1 MKNKFLV
8 TFGILFFSITLVSE
22 YSNDIKIKS
31 GTIEFIKESNK
42 INFLNNVVIDSEFVN
57 IVAESA
63 IYDDI
68 NSVISL
74 LGYPSLISS
83 NKQDNIFDGKAEKIL
98 FFNDEKVH
106 LIGNASMK
114 YENISISSDI
124 IIFNPKKGNISSEKI
139 NYVIN

>member
-42 INFLNNVVIDSEFVN
+42 INFLNDVVIDSEFVN

-124 IIFNPKKGNISSEKI
+124 IIFNPQTGNISSD
-139 NYVIN
+139 

>member
-1 MKNKFLV
+1 LKNKFLV

-124 IIFNPKKGNISSEKI
+124 IIFNPQTGNISSD
-139 NYVIN
+139 

>member
-42 INFLNNVVIDSEFVN
+42 INFLNDVVIDSEFVN

-63 IYDDI
+63 IYDNI

-74 LGYPSLISS
+74 LGSPSLISS

-124 IIFNPKKGNISSEKI
+124 IIFNPQTGNISSD
-139 NYVIN
+139 

>member
-42 INFLNNVVIDSEFVN
+42 INFLNDVVIDSEFVN

-74 LGYPSLISS
+74 LGSPSLISS

-124 IIFNPKKGNISSEKI
+124 IIFNPQTGNISSD
-139 NYVIN
+139 

>member
-8 TFGILFFSITLVSE
+8 TFGIIFFSIILVSE
-22 YSNDIKIKS
+22 YSYDIKIKS

-42 INFLNNVVIDSEFVN
+42 INFLNDVVIDSEFVN

-74 LGYPSLISS
+74 LGSPSLISS

-114 YENISISSDI
+114 YENISISSNI
-124 IIFNPKKGNISSEKI
+124 IIFNPQTGNISSD
-139 NYVIN
+139 

>member
-124 IIFNPKKGNISSEKI
+124 IIFNPQTGNISSD
-139 NYVIN
+139 

>member
-74 LGYPSLISS
+74 LGSPSLISS
-83 NKQDNIFDGKAEKIL
+83 NKHDNIFDGKAEKIL

-114 YENISISSDI
+114 YENISISSNM
-124 IIFNPKKGNISSEKI
+124 IIFNPQTGNISSD
-139 NYVIN
+139 

>member
-1 MKNKFLV
+1 MKNKFLFI
-8 TFGILFFSITLVSE
+8 FGVFFFSITLLSK

-42 INFLNNVVIDSEFVN
+42 INFLNDVVIDSEFVN

-63 IYDDI
+63 IYDNI

-74 LGYPSLISS
+74 LGSPSLISS

-114 YENISISSDI
+114 YENISISSNI
-124 IIFNPKKGNISSEKI
+124 IIFNPQTGNISSD
-139 NYVIN
+139 

>member
-42 INFLNNVVIDSEFVN
+42 INFLNDVVIDSEFVN

-68 NSVISL
+68 NNVISL
-74 LGYPSLISS
+74 LGSPSLISS

-114 YENISISSDI
+114 YENISISSNI
-124 IIFNPKKGNISSEKI
+124 IIFNPQTGNISSD
-139 NYVIN
+139 

>member
-42 INFLNNVVIDSEFVN
+42 INFLNDVVIDSEFVN

-63 IYDDI
+63 IYDEI

-74 LGYPSLISS
+74 LGSPSLISS

-124 IIFNPKKGNISSEKI
+124 IIFNPQTGNISSD
-139 NYVIN
+139 

>member
-31 GTIEFIKESNK
+31 GTIEFIKESNN
-42 INFLNNVVIDSEFVN
+42 INFLNDVVIDSEFVN

-114 YENISISSDI
+114 YENISISSNI
-124 IIFNPKKGNISSEKI
+124 IIFNPQTGNISSD
-139 NYVIN
+139 

>member
-74 LGYPSLISS
+74 LGSPSLISS

-114 YENISISSDI
+114 YENISISSNI
-124 IIFNPKKGNISSEKI
+124 IIFNPQTGDISSD
-139 NYVIN
+139 

>member
-8 TFGILFFSITLVSE
+8 TFGILFFSITLLSE
-22 YSNDIKIKS
+22 YVNDIKIKS

-42 INFLNNVVIDSEFVN
+42 INFLNDVVIDSEFVN

-74 LGYPSLISS
+74 LGSPSLISS

-114 YENISISSDI
+114 YGNISISSNI
-124 IIFNPKKGNISSEKI
+124 IIFNPQTGNISSD
-139 NYVIN
+139 

>member
-42 INFLNNVVIDSEFVN
+42 INFLNDVVIDSEFVN

-83 NKQDNIFDGKAEKIL
+83 NKQDNLFDGKAEKIL

-114 YENISISSDI
+114 YENISISSNI
-124 IIFNPKKGNISSEKI
+124 IIFNPQTGNISSD
-139 NYVIN
+139 

>member
-42 INFLNNVVIDSEFVN
+42 INFLNDVVIDSEFVN

-63 IYDDI
+63 IYDNI

-114 YENISISSDI
+114 YENISISSNLI
-124 IIFNPKKGNISSEKI
+124 VFNPQTGKISSD
-139 NYVIN
+139 

>member
-42 INFLNNVVIDSEFVN
+42 INFLNDVVIDSEFVN

-114 YENISISSDI
+114 YENISISSNI
-124 IIFNPKKGNISSEKI
+124 IIFNPQTGNISSD
-139 NYVIN
+139 

>member
-74 LGYPSLISS
+74 LGSPSLISS
-83 NKQDNIFDGKAEKIL
+83 NKQDNLFDGKAEKIL

-124 IIFNPKKGNISSEKI
+124 IIFNPQTGNISSD
-139 NYVIN
+139 

>member
-74 LGYPSLISS
+74 LGSPSLISS
-83 NKQDNIFDGKAEKIL
+83 NKQDNLFDGKAEKIL

-114 YENISISSDI
+114 YENISISSNI
-124 IIFNPKKGNISSEKI
+124 IIFNPQTGNISSD
-139 NYVIN
+139 

>member
-42 INFLNNVVIDSEFVN
+42 INFLNDVVIDSEFVN

-74 LGYPSLISS
+74 LGSPSLISS
-83 NKQDNIFDGKAEKIL
+83 NKQDNLFDGKAEKIL

-114 YENISISSDI
+114 YENISISSNI
-124 IIFNPKKGNISSEKI
+124 IIFNPQTGDISSD
-139 NYVIN
+139 

>member
-8 TFGILFFSITLVSE
+8 TFGILFFSVTVVSE

-31 GTIEFIKESNK
+31 GTIEFIKEFNK

-74 LGYPSLISS
+74 VGSPSLIRS
-83 NKQDNIFDGKAEKIL
+83 NKEDNTFDGKAEKIL
-98 FFNDEKVH
+98 FFNNEKVH

-114 YENISISSDI
+114 YENISISSNM
-124 IIFNPKKGNISSEKI
+124 IIFNPQTGNISSD
-139 NYVIN
+139 

>member
-74 LGYPSLISS
+74 LGSPSLISS

-124 IIFNPKKGNISSEKI
+124 IIFNPQTGNISSD
-139 NYVIN
+139 

>member
-42 INFLNNVVIDSEFVN
+42 INFLNDVVIDSEFVN

-63 IYDDI
+63 IYDNI

-74 LGYPSLISS
+74 LGSPSLISS
-83 NKQDNIFDGKAEKIL
+83 NKQENIFDGKAEKIL

-114 YENISISSDI
+114 YENISISSNI
-124 IIFNPKKGNISSEKI
+124 IIFNPQTGNISSD
-139 NYVIN
+139 

>member
-31 GTIEFIKESNK
+31 GTIEFIKESNN
-42 INFLNNVVIDSEFVN
+42 INFLNDVVIDSEFVN

-63 IYDDI
+63 IYDNI

-74 LGYPSLISS
+74 LGSPSLISS

-114 YENISISSDI
+114 YENISISSNI
-124 IIFNPKKGNISSEKI
+124 IIFNPQTGNISSD
-139 NYVIN
+139 

>member
-1 MKNKFLV
+1 LKNKFLV
-8 TFGILFFSITLVSE
+8 TFVILFFSITLVSE
-22 YSNDIKIKS
+22 YINDIKIKS

-74 LGYPSLISS
+74 VGSPSFISS
-83 NKQDNIFDGKAEKIL
+83 NKQDSTFDGKAENIL

-114 YENISISSDI
+114 YENISISSNM
-124 IIFNPKKGNISSEKI
+124 IIFNPQTGNISSD
-139 NYVIN
+139 

>member
-1 MKNKFLV
+1 MKNKYLV

-42 INFLNNVVIDSEFVN
+42 INFLNDVVIDSEFVN

-63 IYDDI
+63 IYDNI

-74 LGYPSLISS
+74 LGSPSLISS

-114 YENISISSDI
+114 YENISISSNI
-124 IIFNPKKGNISSEKI
+124 IIFNPQTGNISSD
-139 NYVIN
+139 

>member
-1 MKNKFLV
+1 LKNKFLV

-74 LGYPSLISS
+74 LGSPSLISS

-114 YENISISSDI
+114 YENISISSNI
-124 IIFNPKKGNISSEKI
+124 IIFNPQTGNISSD
-139 NYVIN
+139 

>member
-8 TFGILFFSITLVSE
+8 TFGILFFSITLLSE

-74 LGYPSLISS
+74 LGSPSLISS

-114 YENISISSDI
+114 YENISISSNI
-124 IIFNPKKGNISSEKI
+124 IIFNPQTGNISSD
-139 NYVIN
+139 